1 MHAHERLPLSSTRT
15 FSQRF
20 IPIGAPR
27 APQMEL
33 ATAVAPV
40 PTLSAGDAMQFW
52 RMPAGVTVRLVD
64 NAADLAQMEEHI
76 MADADAC
83 GIDAEWAPGSAN
95 PSAALLQLA
104 FRSAATGD
112 CITLVL
118 VRSISLQRYCS
129 SCVACGICW
138 CRCGQRWRPNAIMQ
152 VSSCRGIRVQ
162 VQVLV
167 QHEPTFAV
175 SRSQGCL
182 QKSTS
187 YYLF

>member
-1 MHAHERLPLSSTRT
+1 MHAHERLPLNRTRT
-15 FSQRF
+15 LSQRF

-27 APQMEL
+27 APQMGL
-33 ATAVAPV
+33 AAAVAPV
-40 PTLSAGDAMQFW
+40 PTVSADDAAKFW

-64 NAADLAQMEEHI
+64 NAADLAEIEEHI
-76 MADADAC
+76 LADADAC

-118 VRSISLQRYCS
+118 VRSISSHRYCS

-138 CRCGQRWRPNAIMQ
+138 RRCGQRWRPNAIMPE
-152 VSSCRGIRVQ
+152 SSCLGIRVQ
-162 VQVLV
+162 AQVLV

-175 SRSQGCL
+175 PRSQGCL
-182 QKSTS
+182 QKNTS
-187 YYLF
+187 YFLF